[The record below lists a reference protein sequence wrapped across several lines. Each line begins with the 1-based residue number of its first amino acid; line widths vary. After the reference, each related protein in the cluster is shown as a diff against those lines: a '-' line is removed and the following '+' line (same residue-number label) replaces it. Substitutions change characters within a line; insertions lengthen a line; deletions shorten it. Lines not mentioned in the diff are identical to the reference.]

1 MERKKRIMQRVKE
14 HYDEVCSLGFEVV
27 AIFLQGSQNYNCD
40 EYSEEYMSDID
51 TKCIILPT
59 LEDIV
64 CGCSPYSHTHV
75 CANDEHIDIKD
86 IRVMFEMF
94 KKQNSSYIELLFTP
108 YYYVN
113 PKYEMLFRELL
124 RLSEAIARMHPNQAL
139 RAMSGTSMEKLKAL
153 EHPYPGTMDKINKY
167 GYDPKQL
174 HHILRIN
181 DLITRFVA
189 KEEPYKNILIPKQ
202 VDYLIK
208 VKKGL
213 YSLEEARR
221 IAFETDQDTK
231 RIKTE
236 YITEDEF
243 IDLETKQAL
252 DDLKCEF
259 IKQFLTETLEIA
271 RNKG

>member
-14 HYDEVCSLGFEVV
+14 HYDEACSLGFEVV

-40 EYSEEYMSDID
+40 EYTEEYMSDID

-59 LEDIV
+59 LDDIV
-64 CGCSPYSHTHV
+64 CGKSPYSHTHV

-108 YYYVN
+108 YYYIN
-113 PKYEMLFRELL
+113 PKYKELFKELQ
-124 RLSEAIARMHPNQAL
+124 RLSEAISRMHPNQAL
-139 RAMSGTSMEKLKAL
+139 RAMAGTSMEKFKAL
-153 EHPYPGTMDKINKY
+153 EHPYPGTIDKINKY

-181 DLITRFVA
+181 DLISRFIA
-189 KEEPYKNILIPKQ
+189 DEEPYEKILIPKQ
-202 VDYLIK
+202 PESLMQ

-213 YSLEEARR
+213 YSLEDARR
-221 IAFETDQDTK
+221 VAYETDQATK
-231 RIKTE
+231 KLKDENLTEIE
-236 YITEDEF
+236 YIDKFTEN
-243 IDLETKQAL
+243 AL
-252 DDLKCEF
+252 DELKCKF
-259 IKQFLTETLEIA
+259 IKQFLKESL
-271 RNKG
+271 

>member
-1 MERKKRIMQRVKE
+1 MEREKRIMQRVKE

-40 EYSEEYMSDID
+40 EYTDEYQSDID

-59 LEDIV
+59 LDDIV
-64 CGCSPYSHTHV
+64 CGNSPYSHTHV
-75 CANDEHIDIKD
+75 CANEAHIDIKD

-108 YYYVN
+108 YYYIN
-113 PKYEMLFRELL
+113 PKYEMLFRELKK
-124 RLSEAIARMHPNQAL
+124 LSEAIARMHPNQAL

-153 EHPYPGTMDKINKY
+153 EHPYPGSIDKINKY

-181 DLITRFVA
+181 DLITRFIA
-189 KEEPYKNILIPKQ
+189 KEEPYKNILIPRQ

-236 YITEDEF
+236 YITENEF
-243 IDLETKQAL
+243 IDLETNQAL

-259 IKQFLTETLEIA
+259 IKQFLTETLEVV

>member
-1 MERKKRIMQRVKE
+1 MIREEKIMKRVKE

-27 AIFLQGSQNYNCD
+27 AIFFLQGSQNYNCD

-75 CANDEHIDIKD
+75 CANEEHIDIKD

-108 YYYVN
+108 YYYIN
-113 PKYEMLFRELL
+113 PKYKELFMELQ
-124 RLSEAIARMHPNQAL
+124 RLSEALSRMHPNQAL
-139 RAMSGTSMEKLKAL
+139 RAMAGTSMEKFKAL
-153 EHPYPGTMDKINKY
+153 EHPYPGTIDKINKY

-181 DLITRFVA
+181 DLISRFIA
-189 KEEPYKNILIPKQ
+189 DEEPYEKILIPKQ
-202 VDYLIK
+202 PEYLMQ

-213 YSLEEARR
+213 YSLEDARR
-221 IAFETDQDTK
+221 VAYETDKATK
-231 RIKTE
+231 KLKDENLTEIE
-236 YITEDEF
+236 YIDKFTEN
-243 IDLETKQAL
+243 AL
-252 DDLKCEF
+252 DELKCKF
-259 IKQFLTETLEIA
+259 IKQFLKESL
-271 RNKG
+271 